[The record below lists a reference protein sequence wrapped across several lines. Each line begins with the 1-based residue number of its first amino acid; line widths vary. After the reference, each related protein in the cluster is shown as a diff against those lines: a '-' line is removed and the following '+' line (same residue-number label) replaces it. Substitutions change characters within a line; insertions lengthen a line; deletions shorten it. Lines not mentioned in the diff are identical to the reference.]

1 MSPVSRF
8 EKEIQELVAAEYSF
22 VHEKEAQWAFVFA
35 LLINLLL
42 LLFLGPLERFFLSSG
57 AMVPET
63 VIVYESKQPEQEL
76 EPRFIEANP
85 EAVLANE
92 VDTQN
97 FSSKTQC
104 SAQEE
109 HTDKPIGELPFLNG
123 SEEQTQKVVRGDL
136 HDPQYAMEAAPEMN
150 PGQQLNSED
159 LPSSAPENIPD
170 VLQKEKLSQEGT
182 SFITVKD
189 PSLERDLEK
198 AIPVDRNVMLAGSNL
213 QKSYPRPTARPK
225 VMPRVLAGRVLK
237 TDTRVTRAGAVAID
251 ANFSEFGDYL
261 ARLLEAIS
269 YQWESFVSH
278 MKFPQ
283 TEMQS
288 MVLISFRVDAD
299 GRISDP
305 EVLSTDASD
314 AAVLICQDAI
324 SSLSPFETWSP
335 EMREKLG
342 KETTIRIRF
351 NYL

>member
-1 MSPVSRF
+1 MSRF
-8 EKEIQELVAAEYSF
+8 EEEIQELVAAEYSF
-22 VHEKEAQWAFVFA
+22 VHEKEAQWAFIFA
-35 LLINLLL
+35 LLVNLLL
-42 LLFLGPLERFFLSSG
+42 LLFLKPLERFFLSSG
-57 AMVPET
+57 AIIPET
-63 VIVYESKQPEQEL
+63 VIVYEPKQVEQEL
-76 EPRFIEANP
+76 EPHFIEANP
-85 EAVLANE
+85 EAVLADQ

-97 FSSKTQC
+97 FSSKTQR
-104 SAQEE
+104 SAQEK
-109 HTDKPIGELPFLNG
+109 HTDKPAGDLPFLNG

-136 HDPQYAMEAAPEMN
+136 HDPQYAMEELPEIN
-150 PGQQLNSED
+150 LGQQLTLEN
-159 LPSSAPENIPD
+159 LPSSAPEKIPD
-170 VLQKEKLSQEGT
+170 VLQKEKFAQEGT

-189 PSLERDLEK
+189 SSPERNTEK
-198 AIPVDRNVMLAGSNL
+198 AIPVNRNVMLAGSNL

-237 TDTRVTRAGAVAID
+237 TDTQVTRAGAVAID

-269 YQWESFVSH
+269 YQWESFVLR
-278 MKFPQ
+278 MKIPQ

-288 MVLISFRVDAD
+288 MVLISFRVDAS
-299 GRISDP
+299 GQISDP